1 MGGNGFLPRASEKLR
16 PMYSSGMY
24 LMMLAMSSTTWPS
37 PSVIFCCPAVLMILP
52 RIAGLLWVLAEAL
65 FTLKRGVFSSHPSGF
80 HKARSLSALRREAPL
95 VSILNRTLRAF
106 SSCFLRQR
114 IFFAQRVP
122 IGGDLLAV
130 VFDLLRNDAPGGA
143 ARSCRAVAGF
153 IGREFE
159 NILAPGEIADVR
171 PDPVGRFE
179 IEADLFR
186 GFPILRLTGVAQIH
200 HRRGSHP
207 DVERPAAGGAELVIG
222 KHLRLVDEDAHL
234 PFGDA
239 AQLDELQ
246 RCAVRVFHADDVRL
260 LRDLLEGAHWNG
272 YAVVGRI
279 VIDHYA
285 HLGQRVGHVVIELH
299 GIIYGGGM

>member
-1 MGGNGFLPRASEKLR
+1 MGGNGFLPRTAETLR
-16 PMYSSGMY
+16 TIYSSGMY

-37 PSVIFCCPAVLMILP
+37 PSMIFCCPAVLMILP
-52 RIAGLLWVLAEAL
+52 RIAGLLWVLSEAL

-95 VSILNRTLRAF
+95 VSILNRTLGAF
-106 SSCFLRQR
+106 SSCFLGQR

-130 VFDLLRNDAPGGA
+130 VFDLLRNDAPGRA
-143 ARSCRAVAGF
+143 QRSCRAVAGF

-159 NILAPGEIADVR
+159 NVLAPGEISDVG

-234 PFGDA
+234 PFGNA
-239 AQLDELQ
+239 AQFDELQ
-246 RCAVRVFHADDVRL
+246 RRAVRVFHGNDVRFL
-260 LRDLLEGAHWNG
+260 DDLFERADRDSH
-272 YAVVGRI
+272 AVV
-279 VIDHYA
+279 
-285 HLGQRVGHVVIELH
+285 
-299 GIIYGGGM
+299 